1 MKIKDLTLADLP
13 EIVVQYDHALDRA
26 RAVSWQAHEVRSDP
40 ARQWAIDAAWRAVH
54 SAQWKIEQVKNAA
67 QTQ

>member
-1 MKIKDLTLADLP
+1 MRVKDTTLP
-13 EIVVQYDHALDRA
+13 ELEVELLHALDRA

-40 ARQWAIDAAWRAVH
+40 ARQWSIDAAWRAVH

>member
-1 MKIKDLTLADLP
+1 MKLKDATLP
-13 EIVVQYDHALDRA
+13 ELEVELLYALDRA

-40 ARQWAIDAAWRAVH
+40 ARQWSIDAAWRAVH
-54 SAQWKIEQVKNAA
+54 SAQWKIEQVKNA

>member
-1 MKIKDLTLADLP
+1 MKLKDATLP
-13 EIVVQYDHALDRA
+13 ELEVELLHALDRA
-26 RAVSWQAHEVRSDP
+26 RAVAWQAHEVRSDP